1 MVLKYLAVGQL
12 LKRQKA
18 RVENVMFHLH
28 YRYTFIVFMVSSAL
42 ISAKE
47 YFGSAMECYSPRN
60 SIPQNVLNTYCFFT
74 STYSVTKHNQ
84 TGVSVVY
91 PGVGPHDNEDEIVYN
106 SYYQWVPIVLFL
118 QALSFYLPR
127 FLWKNFEGGLFTSI
141 LQGLDQKSLNDGSN
155 TQKYQT
161 LMKYMMNHVNMHKN
175 WTIRFFVCELLC
187 LVVVISNI
195 YITDWFLGGTFIA
208 YGSEVFSLQNT
219 DSDLR
224 QDAMDKIFPRVAKCT
239 FRKFGASGNIESHD
253 SMCVMAVNILNV
265 KIYIFLW
272 YWMVLLA
279 FVTILWLLY
288 RICIILFAPLRTY
301 LLNFRGRLA
310 GRRVVGIVGSNSSLG
325 DWFLL
330 YHLGRCMHPMEFASF
345 LKAYAAEITAAC
357 APPLESFSK
366 PMKAQ

>member
-1 MVLKYLAVGQL
+1 
-12 LKRQKA
+12 
-18 RVENVMFHLH
+18 
-28 YRYTFIVFMVSSAL
+28 
-42 ISAKE
+42 
-47 YFGSAMECYSPRN
+47 
-60 SIPQNVLNTYCFFT
+60 
-74 STYSVTKHNQ
+74 
-84 TGVSVVY
+84 
-91 PGVGPHDNEDEIVYN
+91 
-106 SYYQWVPIVLFL
+106 
-118 QALSFYLPR
+118 
-127 FLWKNFEGGLFTSI
+127 
-141 LQGLDQKSLNDGSN
+141 
-155 TQKYQT
+155 
-161 LMKYMMNHVNMHKN
+161 MHKN

-208 YGSEVFSLQNT
+208 
-219 DSDLR
+219 
-224 QDAMDKIFPRVAKCT
+224 
-239 FRKFGASGNIESHD
+239 KFGASGNIESHD